1 MSKKHLQENFYK
13 RLKHLGGVK
22 SSNNPSSNLST
33 STLIDY
39 QRANDGVALG
49 IVKESHNY
57 YIKTSSSKAEK
68 LGAEDFAYIGGV
80 ENKFKYHYPSLAEA
94 EKIRNMYLNALNESH
109 SKTFKKITIN
119 ESENIDKAQT
129 NGDAQKADKAQGEAD
144 KAKGKEPLKDTAPE
158 KEIAD
163 APSEKEIVV
172 DKKQSNPKTVD
183 DTKTGGKVT
192 ITNKQATAKVVKENF
207 GEEEENAFPPSEDG
221 AATAPAVPDAESTP
235 AAPIAADAAGMD
247 AGAEGGSED
256 AELDAAASAL
266 DSLGAGDGAAGAEAG
281 GLPGAGDAAPAADG
295 AIDGVTPDA
304 DQSLDGDA
312 GIKDIEKLTGKV
324 TQKIRSANLTPEM
337 TKGFLK
343 SYITAFEDKLPELD
357 HEDRKELAAAILK
370 DKNDSDMGIADQTAS
385 TEDAEE
391 KEIEETINAHLAEMG
406 INESDVNIEG
416 SAESSDHKPFKDYV
430 KARGYNP
437 ERVDEISLM
446 EMVSLVNGYTNECGE
461 VNPDVQGL
469 AEFVTSEVAE
479 KVSESGNGLFE
490 NLMKPFG
497 EKIKKN
503 KKAYATEAVIPSIN
517 ENFGEDEEGSED
529 EGSEEGDAETAV
541 FGGEKDG
548 DSADAAAIS
557 VGTEDEPAAEP
568 AIAIAPAGETLGAGA
583 VGADASKTVTLD
595 LNNNTISVTMNESTS
610 KKLEKIIQKK
620 IQEQLEGKKSPINE
634 SKKSALSAFID
645 EEVSKA
651 IAIRRKRIEERLS
664 K

>member
-22 SSNNPSSNLST
+22 SSNNPSANLSM

-39 QRANDGVALG
+39 SRANDGVALG
-49 IVKESHNY
+49 IVKESHHY
-57 YIKTSSSKAEK
+57 YIKTSSSKGEK

-80 ENKFKYHYPSLAEA
+80 ENKFKYHYPSLSEA

-109 SKTFKKITIN
+109 SKKFKKIALT
-119 ESENIDKAQT
+119 EGENIDKAQT
-129 NGDAQKADKAQGEAD
+129 NGDALNADNAQSEAD
-144 KAKGKEPLKDTAPE
+144 KGKNKEPLKDTAKE
-158 KEIAD
+158 KGIA
-163 APSEKEIVV
+163 AVPSEKEIVV
-172 DKKQSNPKTVD
+172 DKKQVNPKTVD

-207 GEEEENAFPPSEDG
+207 GQEENPFPPSEDG
-221 AATAPAVPDAESTP
+221 AAAAPATPDAESTL
-235 AAPIAADAAGMD
+235 AEPIAADATASPVGDEAGN
-247 AGAEGGSED
+247 ED

-266 DSLGAGDGAAGAEAG
+266 DSLGAGDGAADASA
-281 GLPGAGDAAPAADG
+281 DAAGAPAPDTDG
-295 AIDGVTPDA
+295 GFPDA

-357 HEDRKELAAAILK
+357 HEDRKELATAILK
-370 DKNDSDMGIADQTAS
+370 DKNDSDMGIGDQTAS
-385 TEDAEE
+385 PEDAEE

-406 INESDVNIEG
+406 ITESDVNIEG

-430 KARGYNP
+430 KARGYNA

-469 AEFVTSEVAE
+469 AEFVTTEVAE
-479 KVSESGNGLFE
+479 KVAESGNSLFE

-517 ENFGEDEEGSED
+517 ENFGEED
-529 EGSEEGDAETAV
+529 DADADEEGDAKTAI
-541 FGGEKDG
+541 FGAEKDG
-548 DSADAAAIS
+548 DADDATAIS
-557 VGTEDEPAAEP
+557 VGTAEEPQAASAEP
-568 AIAIAPAGETLGAGA
+568 ASAMSIAPAGETIGAGA
-583 VGADASKTVTLD
+583 IGADASKTVTLD
-595 LNNNTISVTMNESTS
+595 LNNNTISVTMNESTA
-610 KKLEKIIQKK
+610 KKLEKIVQKK
-620 IQEQLEGKKSPINE
+620 IQEQLSGKKSPLTE

-645 EEVSKA
+645 EEVNKA
-651 IAIRRKRIEERLS
+651 IAIRRKKIEERLS